1 MSRLIAATAFV
12 LLASSCASAQDDA
25 AAPTTSSPAAITA
38 ESETTATTVAL
49 SGAPATTSS
58 TTDAP
63 PALRTA
69 PEDACVT
76 QPSVSIGLT
85 VETIQSGGLEYS
97 TQWSV
102 PSSYDGTPLPVVLN
116 FHGIGSNGSQQSL
129 FSGIGP
135 LAEREGF
142 VAVHPTGLPGA
153 LDERAAW
160 ELPQFD
166 IETRDDVQFVR
177 DLLDALAAN
186 VCIDQERVFSIG
198 MSNGGYFTSVLVCE
212 LNERIAAAVS
222 VGGVTH
228 DDSCEPATPVPYLA
242 FHGVDDAVVP
252 FDGSGV
258 STLPGAELAGSF
270 FEQIPKDEFA
280 EFATDFGCS
289 GSEDLVISDLV
300 TRTTFT
306 GCADN
311 VELGFYTIADG
322 GHTWPGSAVSGAIAA
337 LGVTNTDID
346 ATEIAWE
353 FFVRATATEG

>member
-1 MSRLIAATAFV
+1 
-12 LLASSCASAQDDA
+12 
-25 AAPTTSSPAAITA
+25 
-38 ESETTATTVAL
+38 
-49 SGAPATTSS
+49 
-58 TTDAP
+58 
-63 PALRTA
+63 
-69 PEDACVT
+69 
-76 QPSVSIGLT
+76 VSIGLT
-85 VETIQSGGLEYS
+85 VETIESGGLEYS

-142 VAVHPTGLPGA
+142 IAVHPTGLPGA

-177 DLLDALAAN
+177 DLLDTLSAN

-222 VGGVTH
+222 VAGVTH
-228 DDSCEPATPVPYLA
+228 HDSCEPATPVPYLA

-252 FDGSGV
+252 FDGSGA
-258 STLPGAELAGSF
+258 STLPGAELAGTF
-270 FEQIPKDEFA
+270 FEQVPKDEFA
-280 EFATDFGCS
+280 EFATDFGCV
-289 GSEDLVISDLV
+289 GSEDTPVSDLV
-300 TRTTFT
+300 TRTTYS
-306 GCADN
+306 GCDDDA
-311 VELGFYTIADG
+311 ELAFYTIADG
-322 GHTWPGSAVSGAIAA
+322 GHTWPGSVVSGAIAA

-353 FFVRATATEG
+353 FFVRTTTTAG